1 MFIFTCF
8 EGKYKGIIRI
18 KETLKDTNGAILKHV
33 AHWVIADSLIAL
45 HISQFFQKAFS
56 WVKQWQKQEVKTE
69 NIFTNIAL
77 KDCIG
82 DILS

>member
-8 EGKYKGIIRI
+8 EGKYKGILRI
-18 KETLKDTNGAILKHV
+18 KETLKDTNGAIITYV
-33 AHWVIADSLIAL
+33 AHCVIADSLIAL

-56 WVKQWQKQEVKTE
+56 WVKQSQSQEVRTE
-69 NIFTNIAL
+69 DIFTNIAL